1 MCESGRRNR
10 GLAAASGCQHRAH
23 GGVEVA
29 QLGLVRMLV
38 LRAFRPIS
46 GLVLG
51 WEVFTQ
57 MPDRMGNGTVL
68 RDEQQDDNTEA

>member
-1 MCESGRRNR
+1 
-10 GLAAASGCQHRAH
+10 
-23 GGVEVA
+23 
-29 QLGLVRMLV
+29 MLV